1 MSQNPLFMLVTGDF
15 YVRSSSWW
23 KNDLTTSEV
32 SQIDAISLS
41 YRLSQLILE
50 PTQTLPKS
58 PLCIDLIFIN

>member
-50 PTQTLPKS
+50 PTHTLPKS